1 MLENKKTSTP
11 VLLLTVMSPDN
22 VRDVVGLHLLAFPD
36 FFLTFLGKSFL
47 SVYYNAIIHH
57 DDAIKIA
64 LVNSS
69 QVIGFVVGTMNPS
82 GFYSTLIKNDIFSFA
97 VASIP
102 AIIRKPQTF
111 FRLVRALGKPK
122 QAGQGKDVSELT
134 SLAVLPQ
141 YHGHGYGQLLVDAFI
156 RQCRERSGRKIM
168 LTTDAMNNE
177 KVNSFYTKA
186 GFGLVRSFTTPEQ
199 RVMNEYQYIIS

>member
-1 MLENKKTSTP
+1 MLENTDRQAQPQFTI
-11 VLLLTVMSPDN
+11 MSHSHIG
-22 VRDVVGLHLLAFPD
+22 DVVDLHLLAFPD

-47 SVYYNAIIHH
+47 SVYYKAIIHH

-64 LVNSS
+64 LVNGS

-82 GFYSTLIKNDIFSFA
+82 GFYSSLIKNDVFSFA

-102 AIIRKPQTF
+102 AIIKKPQTF
-111 FRLVRALGKPK
+111 FRLIRALGKPK
-122 QAGQGKDVSELT
+122 QANFGKDVAELT

-141 YHGHGYGQLLVDAFI
+141 YHGHGYGQLLVYEFI
-156 RQCRERSGRKIM
+156 KQCRERSGREIT

-177 KVNSFYTKA
+177 KVNSFYQKA
-186 GFGLVRSFTTPEQ
+186 GFMLVRSFTTPEQ
-199 RVMNEYQYIIS
+199 RVMHEYQYIIK

>member
-1 MLENKKTSTP
+1 MPDKTTTGIPAAHLMAMTSGH
-11 VLLLTVMSPDN
+11 
-22 VRDVVGLHLLAFPD
+22 VRAVVDLHLLAFPD

-47 SVYYNAIIHH
+47 TVYYKAIIQH

-64 LVNSS
+64 LVDNS
-69 QVIGFVVGTMNPS
+69 QVVGFVVGTMNPS
-82 GFYSTLIKNDIFSFA
+82 GFYSSLLKNHVFSFA
-97 VASIP
+97 LASVP
-102 AIIRKPQTF
+102 ALIKKPQTF

-122 QAGQGKDVSELT
+122 EASAGKDAAELT

-141 YHGHGYGQLLVDAFI
+141 YQGHGYGQILVDAFI
-156 RQCRERSGRKIM
+156 KQCRERYGRKIM
-168 LTTDAMNNE
+168 LTTDARNND